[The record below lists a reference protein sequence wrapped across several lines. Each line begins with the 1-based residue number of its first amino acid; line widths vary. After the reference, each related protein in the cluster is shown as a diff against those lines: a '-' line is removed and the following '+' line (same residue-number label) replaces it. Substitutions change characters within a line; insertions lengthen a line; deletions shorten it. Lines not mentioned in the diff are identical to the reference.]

1 VFFDS
6 QILKEQGKLLEKQSF
21 SGAPWRNKEVLRGPA
36 PTNSRKDYSFPSK
49 TSYENHI
56 RGPSFATGRTNVHST
71 AHHGSTNEIESQSD
85 LKIQTI
91 TEPIIDRKVPFH
103 EASVN
108 LSHVRQIK
116 PNKTNFSIRVIVL
129 EKLQDPLAA
138 KDKDVLL
145 HYLVADETGSV
156 VLCLE
161 EAALEEILQ
170 LHINRF
176 KCQDSSITTAPLSHA
191 SQLIVPGDIL
201 LIFSVRTG
209 WSQGRLMITTGRNG
223 QIEKIGEV
231 AMKFSEEP
239 NVSSM
244 FPSNRNDSGEG
255 RYLL

>member
-36 PTNSRKDYSFPSK
+36 PTNSRKDYSFVSK
-49 TSYENHI
+49 TSYENNV
-56 RGPSFATGRTNVHST
+56 RCPSFATGRTNVYST

-91 TEPIIDRKVPFH
+91 TEPIIDRKVPFN
-103 EASVN
+103 EAFVN

-138 KDKDVLL
+138 KDKDMLL

-170 LHINRF
+170 LHTTRF
-176 KCQDSSITTAPLSHA
+176 KCQDNLTTPPLSPA

-201 LIFSVRTG
+201 LISSVRTG
-209 WSQGRLMITTGRNG
+209 WSQGRLMVTSGRNG